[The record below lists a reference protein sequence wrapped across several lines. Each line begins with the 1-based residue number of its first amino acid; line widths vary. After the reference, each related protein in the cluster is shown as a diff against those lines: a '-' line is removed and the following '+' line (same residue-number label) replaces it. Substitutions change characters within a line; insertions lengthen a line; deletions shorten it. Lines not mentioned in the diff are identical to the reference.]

1 YRINSSFLEAPKE
14 ANANH
19 RVVDPWQQWS
29 DEQRA
34 TFVRE
39 AAPTMLKH
47 GLATAS
53 AFNRENR
60 KVP

>member
-1 YRINSSFLEAPKE
+1 MIGVIDS
-14 ANANH
+14 
-19 RVVDPWQQWS
+19 WQQWS
-29 DEQRA
+29 DEQRE

-60 KVP
+60 KVSQPGLAQVRTR